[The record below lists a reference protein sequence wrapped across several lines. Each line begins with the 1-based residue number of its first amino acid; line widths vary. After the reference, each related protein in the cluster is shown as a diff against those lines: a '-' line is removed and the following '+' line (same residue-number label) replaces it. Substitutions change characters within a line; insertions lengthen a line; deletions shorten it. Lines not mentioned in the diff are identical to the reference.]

1 MFHKTILES
10 VGISELPLRRLVHVV
25 NSLDVDNRQGHP
37 QHGSH
42 FICCTV
48 VKYPDERSLG
58 TEGVVVHH
66 SVDVRAGLGTAES
79 EWKAETLMLNSQP
92 PLL

>member
-10 VGISELPLRRLVHVV
+10 VGISELRLRRLAHVV

-37 QHGSH
+37 QQGSH
-42 FICCTV
+42 FICCAV
-48 VKYPDERSLG
+48 VKYPDEGSLG
-58 TEGVVVHH
+58 TEGVIVHRG
-66 SVDVRAGLGTAES
+66 VDVRTGLGTAES
-79 EWKAETLMLNSQP
+79 EWKAETLMLNSPP